1 MTEKIIEKLDE
12 IVMLMHNLVIELDGV
27 GEQVYDAGHYIDTVT
42 EAINWM
48 ESNVDDDSDIYVQIY
63 AHTPRGHKIYETT
76 SENILS
82 HEHGDYIIMLDSKT
96 NKVEMINRDCVY
108 KIILDS
114 KEDK

>member
-1 MTEKIIEKLDE
+1 MMEKLDE
-12 IVMLMHNLVIELDGV
+12 IIMLMHNLVIELDEV
-27 GEQVYDAGHYIDTVT
+27 GEQVHIAGHHIDTVT

-48 ESNVDDDSDIYVQIY
+48 EHNVGDESDIYVQIY

-82 HEHGDYIIMLDSKT
+82 HERGDYIIMLDSKT

-108 KIILDS
+108 KIVLDS